1 MIVMIV
7 GGTRGSTGVQGAKP
21 LGRRGLRAR
30 SGLSGTQK
38 NLDTLMDTEVKGN
51 YAGDIETN
59 CCSSSISSSLS
70 SFISSCC
77 IRLAV

>member
-1 MIVMIV
+1 MIV

-38 NLDTLMDTEVKGN
+38 NLDTLMDTEVKG
-51 YAGDIETN
+51 TV
-59 CCSSSISSSLS
+59 
-70 SFISSCC
+70 
-77 IRLAV
+77 RLLGGV